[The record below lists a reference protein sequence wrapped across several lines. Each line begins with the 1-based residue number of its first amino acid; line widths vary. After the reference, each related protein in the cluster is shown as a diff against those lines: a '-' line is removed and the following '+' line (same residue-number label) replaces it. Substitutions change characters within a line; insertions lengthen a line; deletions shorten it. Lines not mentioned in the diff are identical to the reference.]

1 MVLTDK
7 DRRYSPL
14 IHRIAGVAMIIIG
27 VIMGAILAAIPLL
40 GPVLFIG
47 CLALG
52 IMGNIR
58 SRKIATALEQELPV
72 SGFIPK

>member
-1 MVLTDK
+1 M
-7 DRRYSPL
+7 
-14 IHRIAGVAMIIIG
+14 INIAVIVGAMLG
-27 VIMGAILAAIPLL
+27 AIPLI

-58 SRKIATALEQELPV
+58 SRNVAAVLENDRSITLCPFET
-72 SGFIPK
+72 